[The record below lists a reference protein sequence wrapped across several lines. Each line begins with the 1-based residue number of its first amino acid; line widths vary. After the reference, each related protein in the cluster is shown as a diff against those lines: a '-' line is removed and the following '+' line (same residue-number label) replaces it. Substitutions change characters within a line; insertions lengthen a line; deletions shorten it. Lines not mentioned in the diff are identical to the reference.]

1 MREYARQRGVHLNA
15 VQTAVKT
22 GRIHKTADGKIDVDA
37 ANKEWFMNTD
47 PAKSHKRVL
56 PSETWRGKE
65 GRTNRSF

>member
-47 PAKSHKRVL
+47 PAKSHKTDPLMFIIGQCLLR
-56 PSETWRGKE
+56 PS
-65 GRTNRSF
+65 